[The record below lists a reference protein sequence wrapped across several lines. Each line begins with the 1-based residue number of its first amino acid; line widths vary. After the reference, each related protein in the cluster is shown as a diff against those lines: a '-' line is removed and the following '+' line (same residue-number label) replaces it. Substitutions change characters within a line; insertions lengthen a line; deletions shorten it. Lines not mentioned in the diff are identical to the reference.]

1 MDETAQ
7 RIKLIMKYYSMNTL
21 EFSEKIR
28 IREARLGQILKGRQ
42 VASPNIIQLII
53 HANRE
58 INTEWLLLGVG
69 EMFRTL

>member
-7 RIKLIMKYYSMNTL
+7 RIKLIMEYYSMNTL

-28 IREARLGQILKGRQ
+28 IREARLEQILKGQQ
-42 VASPNIIQLII
+42 VASLNIIQLII

-58 INTEWLLLGVG
+58 INADWLILGVG
-69 EMFRTL
+69 KMLRT